1 MSVSTYRNK
10 TYRIPNLQKHIYL
23 LDASKIEDELHI
35 DYENLS
41 LDEIISNDILKIN
54 GTSVTLQENTS
65 IDERYAFAKTLT
77 ISIDGYYSIENIGN
91 RYYFVVEDY
100 HNNQYL
106 VNFDLPSLITYQ
118 YDVDNSVNQTTYTF
132 QILSNFP
139 LVRLINNISATS
151 EQRHCRYWYGN
162 AHKIKMIEKNYV
174 VINKETKEIII
185 ANNETFKEIEPLT
198 FNLSEN
204 YNGNDF
210 TTTVS
215 FTIPLSEYKSYWQY
229 SLLEFTLNRYSM
241 IIEPFVGENDIYIG
255 FGEFGLAPNYTI
267 STDGDNIVTITL
279 TTTERI
285 YTNEPFETHQDGQL
299 FWIPISSVTTD
310 HDEYMTSFECSSTD
324 GYAKYLLIKEV
335 NAFGEP
341 TGNYKVLEGYEEDYA
356 NFINIV
362 GTFDNEILF
371 PNDDCKFHC
380 STISSIPNLIVFSA
394 VTSYTYTVNSLCDWN
409 ITHNLPNGV
418 VISPLTGEAGIT
430 NVTISCN
437 DISAN
442 EGLYTLVLHTAEED
456 LPTQV
461 SVRLSQNES
470 YYKEIDARRQN
481 VYFVTAFD
489 LLSIQSGDVDKIAA
503 YEIENNIIKIVVPRN
518 DTTESRTFELHGIN
532 MYGSLVDFYIEQYGI
547 IQEWREEDD
556 EYICVG
562 GDLYTVATL
571 WTGYTQADLR
581 RTNEQRANTMSVP
594 RSEECEQY
602 YKWQWNGD
610 TVCVEGDLYQQLTEM
625 RSSDG
630 YEWFETENTMQ
641 GDLIERYSLECAE
654 NVYSISAYTTDEVG
668 SSIWTTMIVNING
681 SSTTY
686 SDTSACTFS
695 VAEGCP
701 FEIVFA
707 DKANYSKPEP
717 ITGIAVANTS
727 YTGVYTTQMSYS
739 IGVKTIDENRNYIIT
754 DITACVNN
762 NCATYSDVSGITVT
776 APSGSSYSLDFG
788 TVEGYITPSGISS
801 TTTADVNHVVVYEFE
816 GIKYNITVNTE
827 DNNGNPIVTNY
838 IVCINGECNL
848 VENVSSHTFSVK
860 EDETYTVMFDNV
872 SGYSTPRSITGVATS
887 STSYTAVYNEL
898 EVYNLTVNIIDENGN
913 PLATEI
919 LLCIDGNC
927 NSYSNVSSYS
937 TTAYSNSYYSITFS
951 SKHTY
956 ITPATITG
964 RISGNTTLTAMYE
977 NSPLYQLAVSTI
989 DERSNPFNTDIT
1001 VCVDGNCNTYQNVSS
1016 YTFTAYSDSFY
1027 SISFADKVDY
1037 IKPPVI
1043 SGYVSGDTSFTAT
1056 YYDYVITY
1064 RYINDGMICGSDIFG
1079 SPLEA
1084 EVAYQEVEGY
1094 LCSGGT
1100 KYQKV
1105 EEMAVI
1111 SGNAVNF
1118 IPTEYTFGYPIEVGS
1133 EDCGHV
1139 PTPATYKARF
1149 TLDNTI
1155 GGLRTSDVPLNGSS
1169 VLNRSE
1175 ISSYTDNV
1183 YYDAISVEVSS
1194 AVTSLSGSG
1203 GYGTFYGFSGLTS
1216 ATFTDSTTAF
1226 TSDGT
1231 FANCTNLK
1239 TVVLPN
1245 TLTSTGGWCFS
1256 QCHSLENVRIPSG
1269 LTSIGSSDFGY
1280 CYSLKSI
1287 DIPDNI
1293 TSIGSYAF
1301 SNCSGLTSVTIGS
1314 GVTSIGYGTFSNC
1327 SGLTSI
1333 TIPSSVTSIGNS
1345 AFTYCTSITSI
1356 TIPSSVTGISEYT
1369 FWQCQNLNSIII
1381 GSGVT
1386 SIGKMAFQGCTSLN
1400 EITSLRTT
1408 APTLGSSA
1416 FRYVASSGTLYY
1428 PTGSNYSTWISAL
1441 PSGWT
1446 AVPI

>member
-1 MSVSTYRNK
+1 MSVSNYNICK
-10 TYRIPNLQKHIYL
+10 YHIPKLKPIIYL
-23 LDASKIEDELHI
+23 LDSTKLENKIHI
-35 DYENLS
+35 DDEYALIDGIENG
-41 LDEIISNDILKIN
+41 DVLKIN
-54 GTSVTLQENTS
+54 GFNTELTETDS
-65 IDERYAFAKTLT
+65 IDERYRFEKQVTFSLN
-77 ISIDGYYSIENIGN
+77 GYYSIENIGN

-139 LVRLINNISATS
+139 LVRLKNNITG
-151 EQRHCRYWYGN
+151 EEVRHCRYWYGN

-174 VINKETKEIII
+174 ALNKETKDVII
-185 ANNETFKEIEPLT
+185 ANDETFKEIEPLT

-204 YNGNDF
+204 YDGNDF

-229 SLLEFTLNRYSM
+229 NLLEFNLNRYSM

-255 FGEFGLAPNYTI
+255 FGEFGLAPNYSI

-285 YTNEPFETHQDGQL
+285 YTNEPFETHQDGEL
-299 FWIPISSVTTD
+299 YWIPISSVTTD
-310 HDEYMTSFECSSTD
+310 RGEYMTSFECSSTN
-324 GYAKYLLIKEV
+324 GYAKYLLLKEI
-335 NAFGEP
+335 NQFGEP

-362 GTFDNEILF
+362 GTFTNEILF
-371 PNDDCKFHC
+371 KNDDCIFHC
-380 STISSIPNLIVFSA
+380 GTISTIPNLIVFSA

-418 VISPLTGEAGIT
+418 VISPISGEAGIT

-437 DISAN
+437 DIGTN

-456 LPTQV
+456 IPTQV

-503 YEIENNIIKIVVPRN
+503 YEIENNIIKIVIPRN
-518 DTTESRTFELHGIN
+518 DSTESRVFELHGIN

-547 IQEWREEDD
+547 IQEWIEEDD
-556 EYICVG
+556 DYVCVS

-571 WTGYTQADLR
+571 WTGYTSTDLR
-581 RTNEQRANTMSVP
+581 RTNEQKPYAMSVP

-641 GDLIERYSLECAE
+641 GDLIEKYSLECAE

-707 DKANYSKPEP
+707 DKTNYFKPEP

-739 IGVKTIDENRNYIIT
+739 IGVTTIDENRNYIIT

-762 NCATYSDVSGITVT
+762 NCTTYSDVSGITVT

-860 EDETYTVMFDNV
+860 EDDTYTVMFDNV
-872 SGYSTPRSITGVATS
+872 GGYSTPRSITGVATS
-887 STSYTAVYNEL
+887 STSYTAVYNVL

-951 SKHTY
+951 NKHTY

-977 NSPLYQLAVSTI
+977 NSPSYQLTVNTI

-1001 VCVDGNCNTYQNVSS
+1001 VCVDGTCNTYQNVSS

-1111 SGNAVNF
+1111 NGNAVNF

-1133 EDCGHV
+1133 EDCGYV

-1149 TLDNTI
+1149 ILDNTI

-1169 VLNRSE
+1169 VLNRTE
-1175 ISSYTDNV
+1175 VSSYTDNI
-1183 YYDAISVEVSS
+1183 YYDAVSVEVSS
-1194 AVTSLSGSG
+1194 AVTSLGGS
-1203 GYGTFYGFSGLTS
+1203 GTFYGFSGLTS

-1231 FANCTNLK
+1231 FAHCTKLK

-1245 TLTSTGGWCFS
+1245 TLTSTGGWCFL
-1256 QCHSLENVRIPSG
+1256 QCHSLENVIIPSG
-1269 LTSIGSSDFGY
+1269 LTSIGSSDFGS

-1301 SNCSGLTSVTIGS
+1301 SDCSGLTSVTIGS

-1333 TIPSSVTSIGNS
+1333 TIPDSITSIGNS
-1345 AFTYCTSITSI
+1345 AFTYCTSLTSI
-1356 TIPSSVTGISEYT
+1356 TIPSSVTGISEYA

-1408 APTLGSSA
+1408 APTLGSNV
-1416 FRYVASSGTLYY
+1416 FNYVDSSGTLYY
-1428 PTGSNYSTWISAL
+1428 PNGSNYSTWISAL